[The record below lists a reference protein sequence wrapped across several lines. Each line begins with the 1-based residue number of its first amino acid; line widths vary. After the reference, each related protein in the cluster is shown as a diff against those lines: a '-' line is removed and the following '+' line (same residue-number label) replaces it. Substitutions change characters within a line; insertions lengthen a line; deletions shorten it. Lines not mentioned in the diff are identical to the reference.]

1 LASLSKEQRKKADAN
16 ASGVKP
22 GSAGWSDLALRAED
36 LRAKPSRGIRANSRD
51 PKRDYK
57 TDLVMPTAP
66 PTTSDPSVE
75 AQVFWLR
82 FQKEIAAALVI
93 AILAMIGYAGYRFYA
108 NQRDAKAAEL
118 LGSAKTAQ
126 EYQDVIA
133 RYPSTPACAS
143 AYLLLAEKQRNEK
156 KFAEA
161 NTTLQ
166 AFIDKNPEHEFAPT
180 AQLMMAGNLEAMGKN
195 DEALAI
201 YQQVAVRYPNSY
213 SAPLAMISE
222 VPLLKAKN
230 RIEDARRVCEEILT
244 KYRMPGQPM
253 DTAATRDD
261 RMETVWAAE
270 AMRHLRS
277 LKPPGQPKPPA
288 ASPAAL
294 GAPPLI
300 AAPSAPPAAPA
311 APVPPQPSTGAPTP
325 NKPK

>member
-1 LASLSKEQRKKADAN
+1 
-16 ASGVKP
+16 
-22 GSAGWSDLALRAED
+22 
-36 LRAKPSRGIRANSRD
+36 
-51 PKRDYK
+51 
-57 TDLVMPTAP
+57 MPTAP
-66 PTTSDPSVE
+66 PTTSDASIE

-108 NQRDAKAAEL
+108 NQQDAKAAEL
-118 LGSAKTAQ
+118 LGGAKTVQ
-126 EYQDVIA
+126 EYQEVIA
-133 RYPSTPACAS
+133 RYPSTPAGAS

-201 YQQVAVRYPNSY
+201 YQQVAAKYPNSY

-253 DTAATRDD
+253 DTAATSDD

-277 LKPPGQPKPPA
+277 LKPPDQPKPASA
-288 ASPAAL
+288 AGGSAV
-294 GAPPLI
+294 PPMI
-300 AAPSAPPAAPA
+300 AAPSVAPAAPA
-311 APVPPQPSTGAPTP
+311 PAVPPRPSTGAPTP
-325 NKPK
+325 KANKP